1 MLLVDDLLVRPFLSL
16 LQTLRVTA
24 LQELYDTSEIRDELK
39 ENQLLYELGE
49 RDEQEYER
57 RRRELQRELDVAEQ
71 IHEQLGDR
79 VTVKR

>member
-1 MLLVDDLLVRPFLSL
+1 MLLVDDLLIRPFFSL

-24 LQELYDTSEIRDELK
+24 LQELYDISEIRDNLK

-49 RDEQEYER
+49 QSRQEYER
-57 RRRELQRELDVAEQ
+57 QRQALERELEIAEQ

-79 VTVKR
+79 VTVKK

>member
-1 MLLVDDLLVRPFLSL
+1 MLLLDDLLVKPFFGL

-24 LQELYDTSEIRDELK
+24 LNEVYDTAQIRDDLK

-49 RDEQEYER
+49 RSAEEYER
-57 RRRELQRELDVAEQ
+57 RRGELERELELAEQ

-79 VTVKR
+79 VRVKG